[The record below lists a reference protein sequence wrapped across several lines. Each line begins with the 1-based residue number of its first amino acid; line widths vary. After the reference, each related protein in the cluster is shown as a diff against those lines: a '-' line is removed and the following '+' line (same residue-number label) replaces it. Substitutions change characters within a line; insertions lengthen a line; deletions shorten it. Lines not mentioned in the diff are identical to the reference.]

1 MSGICRHVINDASAW
16 TSASL
21 GGKEAI
27 TRRLFQTEL
36 DAIDELLRKT
46 SHLDPQD
53 VTSSQFTHVGL
64 RSLIEELREVI
75 MYGRSVMLVAGLS
88 PDRYS
93 PEELERIYWGIGL
106 HLGVPAV
113 QSRTGDRLGRVEQD
127 DLDPVSRGYRSSS
140 ELHMHTDSYEIIG
153 LMCIRKG
160 AVGGQSALVSSVA
173 IHNEIVK
180 HHPEYLESLYEGF
193 HMAIPE
199 ARLTDQ
205 PITHERI
212 PVFCYVDGKL
222 SCLYTGRF
230 MHDAA
235 EKLNKPLPGLLKDA
249 LDFIAKTAERDDLA
263 IRFML
268 EPGEFMIWH
277 NFLNLHSRTSFEND
291 ETHKRLLLRLWLN
304 VPNGRPVVDQLYARG
319 ATYDRVYKDYVAK
332 GKA

>member
-1 MSGICRHVINDASAW
+1 MNDICRHVINDASAW

-27 TRRLFQTEL
+27 TRRLVQTEL

-46 SHLDPQD
+46 SHLDPQA
-53 VTSSQFTHVGL
+53 VTASQFTHVGL

-75 MYGRSVMLVAGLS
+75 MYGRSVMLVAG
-88 PDRYS
+88 R
-93 PEELERIYWGIGL
+93 
-106 HLGVPAV
+106 
-113 QSRTGDRLGRVEQD
+113 
-127 DLDPVSRGYRSSS
+127 
-140 ELHMHTDSYEIIG
+140 
-153 LMCIRKG
+153 

-263 IRFML
+263 MRFML